1 MKSNYM
7 FLKDEFD
14 FIFGKKNFY
23 DYLPKTKLVI
33 CSASSIIPVTIAS
46 ETPVLNIDDLKY
58 WNEKVVNIKFGVK
71 TIKSLE
77 NLDSIIEAYYKIIT
91 KRDFK
96 KKLGKSAI
104 LMSDRLLEKENFNYK
119 INETLNKILK

>member
-1 MKSNYM
+1 M
-7 FLKDEFD
+7 
-14 FIFGKKNFY
+14 
-23 DYLPKTKLVI
+23 TI
-33 CSASSIIPVTIAS
+33 CSNKISNMASSIIPVTIAS

-58 WNEKVVNIKFGVK
+58 WNVKVVNIKFGVK